1 MTNRRPSQKDG
12 RAKEQSIGPF
22 PALAVFSRRYRC
34 SHGTRSSHHPD
45 QKPANMHSNKT
56 GLNALLRP
64 EDNRGIR
71 VDESLQVF
79 RPRAA
84 GRAAITV
91 EGIAR

>member
-1 MTNRRPSQKDG
+1 MNR
-12 RAKEQSIGPF
+12 
-22 PALAVFSRRYRC
+22 
-34 SHGTRSSHHPD
+34 
-45 QKPANMHSNKT
+45 NKT